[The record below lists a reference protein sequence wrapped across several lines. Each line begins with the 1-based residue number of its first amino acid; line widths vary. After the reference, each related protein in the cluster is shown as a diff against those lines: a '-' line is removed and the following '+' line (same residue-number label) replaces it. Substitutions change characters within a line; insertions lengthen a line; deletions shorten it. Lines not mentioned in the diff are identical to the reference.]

1 MAQSN
6 RISVSGID
14 TEKMLV
20 SRMNELLVLV
30 FSCHFLTLRKIK
42 NNIVLYSCHAH
53 FNLITQVLLHRN
65 IWFKLMLLGLKN
77 ESIV

>member
-20 SRMNELLVLV
+20 SRMNELLVWSFHV
-30 FSCHFLTLRKIK
+30 IF
-42 NNIVLYSCHAH
+42 
-53 FNLITQVLLHRN
+53 
-65 IWFKLMLLGLKN
+65 
-77 ESIV
+77 